1 MCVGLC
7 KNSFQYTLCQIS
19 DLLCIADKLDI
30 LKLLLTTNLDNIK
43 VKQKQLL
50 GSALGNCCCL
60 GDNRFAIIFTTL
72 KESEHEKINK
82 GSDLSV

>member
-19 DLLCIADKLDI
+19 DLLSIADKLDI

-43 VKQKQLL
+43 VKQNNS
-50 GSALGNCCCL
+50 SAQ
-60 GDNRFAIIFTTL
+60 L
-72 KESEHEKINK
+72 KEIAA
-82 GSDLSV
+82 V

>member
-19 DLLCIADKLDI
+19 DLLSIADKLDI

-50 GSALGNCCCL
+50 GSA
-60 GDNRFAIIFTTL
+60 
-72 KESEHEKINK
+72 
-82 GSDLSV
+82 

>member
-50 GSALGNCCCL
+50 GSALGNC
-60 GDNRFAIIFTTL
+60 
-72 KESEHEKINK
+72 
-82 GSDLSV
+82 